1 MSKRLYLCLDARLE
15 ADDPSNPY
23 IIVKAESDKEAI
35 KIAERESIFHKSVKW
50 EAIVCDNKNGDVY
63 KNKETQKAAYEEQCE
78 RGFVHQEQPNED
90 YFEGLNDYLD
100 GTMSI

>member
-35 KIAERESIFHKSVKW
+35 KIAERESILHKSVKW

-63 KNKETQKAAYEEQCE
+63 ENKDTQKPCKKT
-78 RGFVHQEQPNED
+78 VC
-90 YFEGLNDYLD
+90 NDSSRPHIRRD
-100 GTMSI
+100 G